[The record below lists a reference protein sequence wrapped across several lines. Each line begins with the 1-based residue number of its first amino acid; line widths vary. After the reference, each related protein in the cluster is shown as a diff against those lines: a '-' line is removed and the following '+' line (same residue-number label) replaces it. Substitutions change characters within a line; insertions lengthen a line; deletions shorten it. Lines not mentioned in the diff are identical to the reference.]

1 MSISKQSNGY
11 ALELLVGIQDEFSGK
26 SKAIEQETKRLG
38 KEVEELQ
45 KTTGDVTKFK
55 KAQKALEELQD
66 QQKQNTSAVEKHKAA
81 LGQLDKQSK
90 ESAQESKRLG
100 TELKSLNKTVGD
112 IAAYKKAKQ
121 ALGDLEKQQVQ
132 SKVAIDKQKTAIAQL
147 KKEIKKG
154 TQNEAML
161 EPEIQAL
168 QKLEKEH
175 RDITSSTRD
184 YERQIRQLGKALDQ
198 AGADVNALNKAESK
212 ALASIEKHNAA
223 LKKLKKEAS
232 DTSEFDRHRQE
243 LNKLDKQNKE
253 LTSSS
258 NEYERELRRMK
269 RSLSNA
275 GIDVTDL
282 SSEEAKLQSKV
293 EKTTKALKE
302 QTQALNKF
310 GNASAQ
316 MEGLSDKLGMV
327 GSIAA
332 AAGYTLFRG
341 DNMEKHMRMYA
352 ARTGTDM
359 SSLMTEEQRKFRASL
374 VADGATSGEIFTAM
388 GLARTQGFDDKDTNA
403 LTAATVRLNQVFPD
417 FDPQELTR
425 AIGNTAKAFGVSI
438 DEAAQ
443 RIAAIRQTTGDDNHD
458 LLDTF
463 AEYAPLLGDKVSLD
477 QYSAVLTA
485 GRQAGVWNYDK
496 LGDSLK
502 GSFQERFSDQ
512 GEFTKLVG
520 GGNTV
525 GAIEAITDDQERN
538 NVRTAALRMRHA
550 VNTGQ
555 GTDEAYAAFMQSL
568 VPVMEKSPGVVKPI
582 LEAAGGTILSEDVG
596 IKGLKAMIEALNN
609 PDKFLHELNLK
620 ELAQSTRTKFE
631 QGADAARSAQSVVD
645 ESTAGLIESQD
656 GLSTAIQDLSK
667 TFTDFVIENPSAG
680 HASSAI
686 ETAAMA
692 GGTLLLGRKLYKRF
706 MGKSIDV
713 AAGAA
718 AENAADLSKAS
729 RFSKV
734 AKFANKIP
742 GLKHVPVIGTAIE
755 GTMLAADVATGDNRG
770 LWEDVGGIVGGA
782 LGGLAGTFVP
792 VPGGMVAGGIGGDM
806 AGREVGDWLYNVFN
820 DEPEDV
826 ERVENLVSES
836 SDTTARS
843 TLPAT
848 PMIQIEYA
856 PQISIQ
862 LTGAS
867 QEQAQALSDNIVTAL
882 RNMTPELEQQLRD
895 AMSDIMQTSDY
906 LEH

>member
-1 MSISKQSNGY
+1 MSTRKQSNGY

-26 SKAIEQETKRLG
+26 SKAIEQETKRLS
-38 KEVEELQ
+38 KEVDSLQ
-45 KTTGDVTKFK
+45 KTTGDITKFK
-55 KAQKALEELQD
+55 KAQKALEELQE

-100 TELKSLNKTVGD
+100 TELKNLNKTVGD

-121 ALGDLEKQQVQ
+121 ALGDLEKQQLQ
-132 SKVAIDKQKTAIAQL
+132 SKLAVDKQKASIADL

-154 TQNEAML
+154 TQSEDML
-161 EPEIQAL
+161 EPQLQAL

-175 RDITSSTRD
+175 RDITTSSRD
-184 YERQIRQLGKALDQ
+184 YERQLRKLGKALEQ
-198 AGADVNALNKAESK
+198 VGVDVNDLSKAESK
-212 ALASIEKHNAA
+212 TLTSIEKHNAA

-232 DTSEFDRHRQE
+232 DTSEFERHRRE
-243 LNKLDKQNKE
+243 LGKLEKQNKD

-258 NEYERELRRMK
+258 NENERELRRM
-269 RSLSNA
+269 RSSLSKA
-275 GIDVTDL
+275 GIDVNDL
-282 SSEEAKLQSKV
+282 SSEEAKLQNKI
-293 EKTTKALKE
+293 EKTTSALKE

-310 GNASAQ
+310 GDASAQ
-316 MEGLSDKLGMV
+316 MEGLSDKLGV
-327 GSIAA
+327 IGSITA
-332 AAGYTLFRG
+332 AAGYTLYRG
-341 DNMEKHMRMYA
+341 NDMAKHMLMYA
-352 ARTGTDM
+352 AQTNTDI
-359 SSLMTEEQRKFRASL
+359 SELKSDEQRKFRASL

-403 LTAATVRLNQVFPD
+403 LTAATVRINQVFPD

-438 DEAAQ
+438 NEAAQ

-463 AEYAPLLGDKVSLD
+463 AEYAPLLGDKISLD

-520 GGNTV
+520 DDNTT
-525 GAIEAITDDQERN
+525 GAIAAITDDKERK
-538 NVRTAALRMRHA
+538 NVLTAALRMRHA

-568 VPVMEKSPGVVKPI
+568 VPVMEKAPGVVKPI

-609 PDKFLHELNLK
+609 PDKFLHDINLK
-620 ELAQSTRTKFE
+620 ELAQSTRTEAEKL
-631 QGADAARSAQSVVD
+631 ADAGRASQSVVD
-645 ESTAGLIESQD
+645 ESTADLIQSQD
-656 GLSTAIQDLSK
+656 SLSTAIQDLSK

-680 HASSAI
+680 YASSAI
-686 ETAAMA
+686 ETAALGA
-692 GGTLLLGRKLYKRF
+692 GGLFALKKAKDWLT
-706 MGKSIDV
+706 GKTINV

-718 AENAADLSKAS
+718 AENAADLTKAS
-729 RFSKV
+729 RFSNV
-734 AKFANKIP
+734 GKFANKIP
-742 GLKHVPVIGTAIE
+742 GLKSVPVIGTAIN
-755 GTMLAADVATGDNRG
+755 GAMIAGDIATGDNRG
-770 LWEDVGGIVGGA
+770 LWEDVGGIVGSA
-782 LGGLAGTFVP
+782 IGGIAGTLVP
-792 VPGGMVAGGIGGDM
+792 VPGGMIAGGIGGDM
-806 AGREVGDWLYNVFN
+806 AGREVGEWLYDAFN
-820 DEPEDV
+820 GDEEV
-826 ERVENLVSES
+826 KRVENLVDS
-836 SDTTARS
+836 SNDTIITGQP
-843 TLPAT
+843 TT
-848 PMIQIEYA
+848 PMIQIEFT
-856 PQISIQ
+856 PQITVE

-867 QEQAQALSDNIVTAL
+867 EEQAQALSDSIVTAL
-882 RNMTPELEQQLRD
+882 RNMTPELQQQLRD
-895 AMSDIMQTSDY
+895 AMSDIMQSSDY

>member
-55 KAQKALEELQD
+55 KAQKALEELQE

-90 ESAQESKRLG
+90 ESAQESKLLG
-100 TELKSLNKTVGD
+100 AELKSLNKTVGD

-132 SKVAIDKQKTAIAQL
+132 SKVAVDKQKAAIAEL
-147 KKEIKKG
+147 KKEIKEG
-154 TQNEAML
+154 TQSEDML
-161 EPEIQAL
+161 EPQLQAL

-175 RDITSSTRD
+175 RDITTSSRD
-184 YERQIRQLGKALDQ
+184 YERQLRKLGKALEQ
-198 AGADVNALNKAESK
+198 VGVDVNDLSKAESK
-212 ALASIEKHNAA
+212 TLTSIEKHNAA

-232 DTSEFDRHRQE
+232 DTSEFERHRRE
-243 LNKLDKQNKE
+243 LGKLEKQNKD

-258 NEYERELRRMK
+258 NENERELRRM
-269 RSLSNA
+269 RSSLSKA
-275 GIDVTDL
+275 GIDVNDL
-282 SSEEAKLQSKV
+282 SSEEAKLQNKI
-293 EKTTKALKE
+293 EKTTSALKE

-316 MEGLSDKLGMV
+316 MEGLGDKLGMV

-352 ARTGTDM
+352 AQTGTDM
-359 SSLMTEEQRKFRASL
+359 SELMTEEQRKFRASL

-388 GLARTQGFDDKDTNA
+388 KLARTQGFDNKDTNA

-443 RIAAIRQTTGDDNHD
+443 RIAAIKQTTGDDNHD

-463 AEYAPLLGDKVSLD
+463 AEYAPLLGDKISLD

-502 GSFQERFSDQ
+502 ESFQARFSDQ
-512 GEFTKLVG
+512 GEFNKLVG
-520 GGNTV
+520 DDNTT
-525 GAIEAITDDQERN
+525 GAIEAITDSKERK
-538 NVRTAALRMRHA
+538 NVLTAALRMRHA

-568 VPVMEKSPGVVKPI
+568 VPVMEKAPGVVKPI

-609 PDKFLHELNLK
+609 PDKFLHDLNLK

-631 QGADAARSAQSVVD
+631 QGTDAARSAQSVVD

-656 GLSTAIQDLSK
+656 GLSSAIQDLSK

-680 HASSAI
+680 YASSAI
-686 ETAAMA
+686 ETAALGA
-692 GGTLLLGRKLYKRF
+692 GGLFAVKKAKDWLT
-706 MGKSIDV
+706 GKTINV

-718 AENAADLSKAS
+718 AENAADLTKAS
-729 RFSKV
+729 RFSNV
-734 AKFANKIP
+734 GKFANKIP
-742 GLKHVPVIGTAIE
+742 RLKSVPVIGTAIN
-755 GTMLAADVATGDNRG
+755 GVMIAGDIATGDNRG
-770 LWEDVGGIVGGA
+770 LWEDVGGIVGSA
-782 LGGLAGTFVP
+782 IGGIAGTLVP
-792 VPGGMVAGGIGGDM
+792 VPGGMIAGGIGGDM
-806 AGREVGDWLYNVFN
+806 AGREVGEWLYDTFN
-820 DEPEDV
+820 GDEEV
-826 ERVENLVSES
+826 ERVEKLVDNS
-836 SDTTARS
+836 SNTSMVTGQS
-843 TLPAT
+843 TT
-848 PMIQIEYA
+848 PMIQIDFT
-856 PQISIQ
+856 PQITVE

-867 QEQAQALSDNIVTAL
+867 EEQAQALSDSIVTAL
-882 RNMTPELEQQLRD
+882 RNMTPELQQQLRD
-895 AMSDIMQTSDY
+895 AMSDIMQSSDY